1 MLVENHSGYRLN
13 PAIYP
18 SPVAERGLV
27 MKDTAALLQEMLDEI
42 TTIDSYAIASHDE
55 FVKDK
60 KTQDAV
66 MYNLLMLGEA
76 AHKVPREFQEMH
88 PEIPW
93 SSFIGTKNVILHGD
107 VPVKLQ
113 IVWDIILTKLY
124 PLKMT
129 LFQLL
134 RENV

>member
-1 MLVENHSGYRLN
+1 
-13 PAIYP
+13 
-18 SPVAERGLV
+18 

-55 FVKDK
+55 FVQDK

-93 SSFIGTKNVILHGD
+93 PSFIGTKNVILHGD

-129 LFQLL
+129 LHQLL
-134 RENV
+134 RQNA

>member
-1 MLVENHSGYRLN
+1 
-13 PAIYP
+13 
-18 SPVAERGLV
+18 
-27 MKDTAALLQEMLDEI
+27 MKNTATLLQDMLDAI
-42 TTIDSYAIASHDE
+42 TTIDSYAIASHEE
-55 FVKDK
+55 FLKYE

-66 MYNLLMLGEA
+66 MYNLLLIGEA

-107 VPVKLQ
+107 DPVKLQ
-113 IVWDIILTKLY
+113 IVWDIILEKLY

-129 LFQLL
+129 LYQLL
-134 RENV
+134 R

>member
-1 MLVENHSGYRLN
+1 
-13 PAIYP
+13 
-18 SPVAERGLV
+18 

-42 TTIDSYAIASHDE
+42 TTIESYAVTSHDE
-55 FVKDK
+55 FVKDE

-93 SSFIGTKNVILHGD
+93 SSFIGTQKVILHGD
-107 VPVKLQ
+107 DAVKLQ
-113 IVWDIILTKLY
+113 IVWDIILRKLY